1 MNTALA
7 PRSLTHAELESALA
21 AVRIPA
27 YPAVVAEVMR
37 EAQKDDP
44 QVKVLSRIIASD
56 VGMSAM
62 AVKLANSPLL
72 GGASP
77 VKSVQQAVA
86 RLGTS
91 NILNVVIAVAL
102 RNSTEGLPEDLMA
115 RFWARTSTLALATGV
130 LARKHVGISPEL
142 AYTYALFH
150 DAAIPVMMLNFPRY
164 TDHCGHLLDDP
175 EALSVLE
182 REHFKC
188 DHAVVGWL
196 LARNWGLPD
205 SIAAAIRYHHDPDLG
220 SFFSNSKPTLPSSPR
235 TRKAENLRLVRLETK
250 PLQQFGA
257 PVSSSLCICSRSIGC
272 CRMILPERKSQDSS
286 GPTDFSQT

>member
-7 PRSLTHAELESALA
+7 PRPLTHKELEEALV

-44 QVKVLSRIIASD
+44 QVRVLARIIASD

-62 AVKLANSPLL
+62 AVKLANSPLM
-72 GGASP
+72 GGANP
-77 VKSVQQAVA
+77 VKSVQQAVN

-102 RNSTEGLPEDLMA
+102 HKSTEGLPEDLMA
-115 RFWARTSTLALATGV
+115 RFWARSSTLALATGV

-150 DAAIPVMMLNFPRY
+150 DAAIPVMMLNFQRY

-175 EALSVLE
+175 EALTVLE

-205 SIAAAIRYHHDPDLG
+205 SIAAAIRYHHDPD
-220 SFFSNSKPTLPSSPR
+220 
-235 TRKAENLRLVRLETK
+235 AY
-250 PLQQFGA
+250 
-257 PVSSSLCICSRSIGC
+257 
-272 CRMILPERKSQDSS
+272 ILPERELPS
-286 GPTDFSQT
+286 GALALIALTVIAEHVIADCTGSAAEVGSRSVENARIFLGTSDADIDEFRELVAAVMA

>member
-7 PRSLTHAELESALA
+7 PRPLSHTELEKALA
-21 AVRIPA
+21 AIRIPA

-44 QVKVLSRIIASD
+44 QIKVLTRIIASD
-56 VGMSAM
+56 VGMSAT
-62 AVKLANSPLL
+62 AVKLANSPML
-72 GGASP
+72 GGTNP

-86 RLGTS
+86 RLGIS

-102 RNSTEGLPEDLMA
+102 RNSTDGLPEEQMA
-115 RFWARTSTLALATGV
+115 RFWARTSSLAMAAGV

-142 AYTYALFH
+142 AFTYALFH
-150 DAAIPVMMLNFPRY
+150 DAAIPVMMLNFPQY
-164 TDHCGHLLDDP
+164 VEHCAHLLDDP
-175 EALSVLE
+175 ESLCELE

-205 SIAAAIRYHHDPDLG
+205 SIAAAIRYHHDPD
-220 SFFSNSKPTLPSSPR
+220 
-235 TRKAENLRLVRLETK
+235 VY
-250 PLQQFGA
+250 
-257 PVSSSLCICSRSIGC
+257 
-272 CRMILPERKSQDSS
+272 ILPERELPSSALALIAITVIAEHVIAECTRSAAVVGDSAFENAKLFLGTS
-286 GPTDFSQT
+286 DTDIDDFHELVAAVLA

>member
-150 DAAIPVMMLNFPRY
+150 DEGHGFARPENSMAFNAVTELFLAKHLGGRY
-164 TDHCGHLLDDP
+164 EPIGKDFEGSSIQVPFGAEGLSGVA
-175 EALSVLE
+175 EALKQE
-182 REHFKC
+182 K
-188 DHAVVGWL
+188 
-196 LARNWGLPD
+196 
-205 SIAAAIRYHHDPDLG
+205 
-220 SFFSNSKPTLPSSPR
+220 
-235 TRKAENLRLVRLETK
+235 
-250 PLQQFGA
+250 
-257 PVSSSLCICSRSIGC
+257 
-272 CRMILPERKSQDSS
+272 
-286 GPTDFSQT
+286 